1 MLCCILQLCLDQI
14 LSIMVVVVGGWVN
27 AWVWQ
32 GWVDAEE
39 AEVPSYEE
47 IVGAH
52 DDEDEA
58 YDDQADQFEAAYNF
72 RFEVSFAVQT
82 CCVHCI

>member
-1 MLCCILQLCLDQI
+1 M
-14 LSIMVVVVGGWVN
+14 
-27 AWVWQ
+27 WQ

-39 AEVPSYEE
+39 AAVPSYEDV
-47 IVGAH
+47 VGAH

-72 RFEVSFAVQT
+72 RFEVSIAN
-82 CCVHCI
+82 

>member
-1 MLCCILQLCLDQI
+1 M
-14 LSIMVVVVGGWVN
+14 N

-72 RFEVSFAVQT
+72 RFEVSFGVPT